1 MIIIQSVQLLLMKTS
16 FQTVQRRILVL
27 TLLPG
32 TLISALMCSLYLWA
46 HLTGLDQQLTK
57 KARDMTRRLATLVVY
72 SIESGEMQSTRDLAI
87 QTLDDTDVRAVSL
100 LDRNGRELLHAG
112 PNLLSIGMPQ
122 PLPEALSL
130 FTTGDTLRV
139 ITPVVQLRGDS
150 TETIGWLQLEYTY
163 SETLIK
169 KHRATLLAIILLAL
183 AIGVVLSLCMKLS
196 RSLIIPMQSITD
208 AMDEIDVQDRDSR
221 LKASPGSI
229 YVTLELA
236 VNRLLERLTH
246 SREALERSADIST
259 NELHETLETIE
270 IQNVELDL
278 ARKEALEASKSKSEF
293 LANMSHEIRTPL
305 NGISGYAALLL
316 ETELKSQQREYLSTI
331 EKSAQSLMT
340 MLNDILDF
348 SRIEAG
354 KLELDNQQLS
364 IREVIDDVLAIMA
377 PAAHHKSLELAS
389 FIYEDTPEDI
399 IGDKLRLSQILTNLV
414 SNAIKFT
421 SYGSVAIRVMLEQV
435 DDSNVHTLKF
445 TVTDTGS
452 GLTSEQHSRIFN
464 AFSQADSSRTR
475 QAGGT
480 GLGLAISK
488 SLVEQMQGEI
498 GLDSDLGRGS
508 TFWFTIRAH
517 PIKEE
522 NVLFKPEPIT
532 GCHHVLLYEPQELS
546 RLSIGH
552 QAQSLGLKVTSFQSL
567 DELQTYVENHHNY
580 DLLLLSQGDDRLQR
594 TVRIAESYLTQ
605 SPVLILA
612 MAGNSNHPETLPT
625 GIHCLLKPV
634 ARNKLLLAIQGM
646 TSNTLS
652 GTDVMQPAKAVF
664 EKKLDILI
672 VDDNQVNLKLLETI
686 LLKMNQSVTTAHNGF
701 EAIEYCHQKIF
712 DLILMD
718 VQMPDIDGLETTR
731 RIRNINNIY
740 KRIPVIAV
748 TAHALPEERKQI
760 LQSGMDDYMTKPVNT
775 RQLVTTISHWTGN
788 SVQAPD
794 EPTEENLSGQV
805 KPNLSPIDVEKSVKL
820 AAGNQELAREMLA
833 MLLGGLPEDL
843 QTIEESFRNNLHE
856 PLLDRV
862 HRLHGACRYCAVP
875 RLLEA
880 CLELET
886 NLKHST
892 HLNAPNIIHG
902 VEEVTRAIK
911 ELLDWQRSK
920 EAEAIA

>member
-27 TLLPG
+27 ALLPG

-46 HLTGLDQQLTK
+46 HLSGLDQQLTT
-57 KARDMTRRLATLVVY
+57 KARDMTRKLATLVVY
-72 SIESGEMQSTRDLAI
+72 SIESGEMQNTRDLAVQI
-87 QTLDDTDVRAVSL
+87 LGDNDIRAVSL
-100 LDRNGRELLHAG
+100 LDRNGRELLHTG
-112 PNLLSIGMPQ
+112 PNLLPIGMDQ
-122 PLPEALSL
+122 PLPDTLTL
-130 FTTGDTLRV
+130 FTTRDTLRA
-139 ITPVVQLRGDS
+139 ITPVVRLRGDS
-150 TETIGWLQLEYTY
+150 TETHGWLQIEYAY
-163 SETLIK
+163 SEIRIQ
-169 KHRATLLAIILLAL
+169 KHRATLVAVILLAL
-183 AIGVVLSLCMKLS
+183 AIGIVLSLYMKLS
-196 RSLIIPMQSITD
+196 RSLINPMRSIAD
-208 AMDEIDVQDRDSR
+208 AMDKINADDQDSR
-221 LKASPGSI
+221 LEASPGSL
-229 YVTLELA
+229 YFTLELA
-236 VNRLLERLTH
+236 INRLLERLTH
-246 SREALERSADIST
+246 SREVLQRSADLST

-278 ARKEALEASKSKSEF
+278 ARKEALEAYKSKSEF

-305 NGISGYAALLL
+305 NGISGYTALLL
-316 ETELKSQQREYLSTI
+316 ETELKSQQREYLCTI
-331 EKSAQSLMT
+331 EKSAQGLMT
-340 MLNDILDF
+340 MLNDILDL

-377 PAAHHKSLELAS
+377 PAAHHKSLELVS

-421 SYGSVAIRVMLEQV
+421 NYGSVAVRVMLEQV
-435 DDSNVHTLKF
+435 DDADMHTLKF

-452 GLTSEQHSRIFN
+452 GLTSEQHSRIFKS
-464 AFSQADSSRTR
+464 FSQADSSRTR

-508 TFWFTIRAH
+508 TFWFTIRVRS
-517 PIKEE
+517 IKDES
-522 NVLFKPEPIT
+522 VLFKPEPLP
-532 GCHHVLLYEPQELS
+532 GCRHVLLYEPQELS

-567 DELQTYVENHHNY
+567 SELQTYVETHNNH
-580 DLLLLSQGDDRLQR
+580 DLLLLSQGDDHLQR
-594 TVRIAESYLTQ
+594 TIKIAENYLQQ

-612 MAGNSNHPETLPT
+612 VAGSSNLLDTLPP

-634 ARNKLLLAIQGM
+634 ARNKLLRAIKGM
-646 TSNTLS
+646 TSNPAP
-652 GTDVMQPAKAVF
+652 GVDVMQPAKAVF

-672 VDDNQVNLKLLETI
+672 VDDNEVNLKLLETI
-686 LLKMNQSVTTAHNGF
+686 LLKMDQSVITAKNGF
-701 EAIEYCHQKIF
+701 EAIECCHQKIF

-718 VQMPDIDGLETTR
+718 VQMPEIDGLETTR
-731 RIRNINNIY
+731 RIRNINTIY
-740 KRIPVIAV
+740 NRIPIIAV

-775 RQLVTTISHWTGN
+775 RQLVSTISHWTGN

-794 EPTEENLSGQV
+794 EPTEENLSVQLE
-805 KPNLSPIDVEKSVKL
+805 PDSSPIDVEKSIQL
-820 AAGNQELAREMLA
+820 AAGNQALAREMLD
-833 MLLGGLPEDL
+833 MLLAGLPEDL
-843 QTIEESFRNNLHE
+843 QTIEESFRNRLHE

-862 HRLHGACRYCAVP
+862 HRLHGACRYCAAP
-875 RLLEA
+875 KLLKA

-886 NLKHST
+886 RLKQSS
-892 HLNAPNIIHG
+892 HLNSSQMIHG
-902 VEEVTRAIK
+902 VEEVIKAIK
-911 ELLDWQRSK
+911 ELLEWQRSK
-920 EAEAIA
+920 EAVAIA